1 MNPHLTRMEPS
12 KPVSR
17 PRLLS
22 LLNAALGVQE
32 YRFVRQVALTWL
44 AVYPGD
50 LMVQFLLA
58 QSFIG
63 DQKAQQARPILE
75 KLCQIDPEFSEAA
88 EWLSRITIGSAS
100 KSLAADYLSQR
111 NLRHAVRASQKA
123 LSTDRLEDAETL
135 TQKTLVEF
143 PDSPLPAIEQLRIA
157 LKKEDM
163 DTLQNLALLY
173 HQRWP
178 ECLQFA
184 LFLAEA
190 LLVNGDETGAVALLH
205 QCATRDATGQVACRI
220 WGENH
225 PYRPLWAEYFSMIMD
240 IPIPAAV
247 ARLLGMNQLVA
258 GEMPLPEEES
268 SIETGADA
276 TAPVQETEPAVESAP
291 APETAAANAPVPH
304 YAKSRPSPFQESVE
318 KEFADLARR
327 IKQPALARMDGRFP
341 IYVIFSTHR
350 GLESLYGDKTANVES
365 AMTRLAEAVRQKP
378 GWGSLV
384 YQADDATSLAEL
396 GLKPVPPTDPWKLKL
411 SLADLDQALA
421 KKGEMIGA
429 LLIVGGPQA
438 VPFHHLPNPTD
449 DMDANVPSDNPYG
462 TLDDNYFIPEWPV
475 GRLPGDGTRDPAV
488 LINRLDQIA
497 SQHKPAAKRAKG
509 GSNSGLSILD
519 QLYQM
524 LMDFLHQSST
534 NRIHRSSL
542 GYTAEIWTGSSVEVF
557 KNIKDGRP
565 LLVCPPSGTGHISQ
579 PLTTD
584 LAYFNLHGIGDS
596 PEWFGQKDPASYS
609 NEPDYPVALTPAD
622 LSATSRA
629 PRFIFS
635 EACYGGHIEGKSSPD
650 EALSLKFLNLGTEVF
665 IGSTCTAYGAV
676 TPPITSADLLADA
689 FWQQLNQGQNAG
701 SAFMQAKIGLAREMN
716 RRQGYLDAEDQK
728 TLLSFVF
735 YGDPLCALPAKT
747 STAKSVLRLKFHARV
762 KTVVEEPDSPA
773 GHDDVPAEIVAQV
786 RKSVDR
792 YLPGWRD
799 ADITLNRQV
808 CDCASTSLACSGC
821 QVSKKG
827 FGKGTSQRLVVTLA
841 KQVRIGSRSSKSG
854 RTHTRY
860 ARMTLDRQGKIL
872 KVSVSR

>member
-12 KPVSR
+12 HPISR

-44 AVYPGD
+44 AIYPGD

-63 DQKAQQARPILE
+63 DQKSSQARPILE
-75 KLCQIDPEFSEAA
+75 KLCQVDPEFVEAA
-88 EWLSRITIGSAS
+88 EWLSRISIGSAS
-100 KSLAADYLSQR
+100 KTLAADYLSQS
-111 NLRHAVRASQKA
+111 NLRHAVKASQKA
-123 LSTDRLEDAETL
+123 LVSARYEDAETI
-135 TQKTLVEF
+135 TRKTLVEF

-163 DTLQNLALLY
+163 DTLQNLAMLY

-178 ECLQFA
+178 ECIQFS

-220 WGENH
+220 WGEDH
-225 PYRPLWAEYFSMIMD
+225 PYRPLWAEHFSMIMD

-258 GEMPLPEEES
+258 GEAPLPEDEPVL
-268 SIETGADA
+268 ETPA
-276 TAPVQETEPAVESAP
+276 TEAPVMVEEAAETPPLESAS
-291 APETAAANAPVPH
+291 ETAAAAPVPH
-304 YAKSRPSPFQESVE
+304 YAKSRPSPFQESIE

-327 IKQPALARMDGRFP
+327 IKQPTLARMDGRFP
-341 IYVIFSTHR
+341 IYVIFSTRR
-350 GLESLYGDKTANVES
+350 GLEAAYGDKKADVEA
-365 AMTRLAEAVRQKP
+365 AMTRLAETVRQKP
-378 GWGSLV
+378 GWGAFV
-384 YQADDATSLAEL
+384 YLADDASSLAEL

-411 SLADLDQALA
+411 SLTDLDQALA

-429 LLIVGGPQA
+429 LLIVGGPQ
-438 VPFHHLPNPTD
+438 VIPFHHLPNPTD
-449 DMDANVPSDNPYG
+449 DMDANVPSDNPYA

-475 GRLPGDGTRDPAV
+475 GRLPGDGTRNPAA
-488 LINRLDQIA
+488 LINSLDRIT
-497 SQHKPAAKRAKG
+497 SSHKPASKRAKG
-509 GSNSGLSILD
+509 ASGSGLSILD

-524 LMDFLHQSST
+524 LMDFLRQTSA
-534 NRIHRSSL
+534 NRVHRSSL

-557 KNIKDGRP
+557 KTIKDGRP
-565 LLVCPPSGTGHISQ
+565 LLVCPPAGTGRISQ
-579 PLTTD
+579 PLTTE
-584 LAYFNLHGIGDS
+584 LAYFNLHGIEDS

-609 NEPDYPVALTPAD
+609 NEPDYPVALTPSD
-622 LSATSRA
+622 LSATARS

-635 EACYGGHIEGKSSPD
+635 EACYGGHIEGKNSPD
-650 EALSLKFLNLGTEVF
+650 EALSLKFLNLGAEVF

-701 SAFMQAKIGLAREMN
+701 SAFMQAKISLAREMN

-728 TLLSFVF
+728 TLLSFVL
-735 YGDPLCALPAKT
+735 YGDPLCALPAK
-747 STAKSVLRLKFHARV
+747 SPAAKSVLRLKFHPRV
-762 KTVVEEPDSPA
+762 KTVVEEPNSPSSP
-773 GHDDVPAEIVAQV
+773 GEVPAEILSQV

-799 ADITLNRQV
+799 ADVTLTRQV
-808 CDCASTSLACSGC
+808 CDCASTNLACSSC

-827 FGKGTSQRLVVTLA
+827 FGKGASQRMVVTLA
-841 KQVRIGSRSSKSG
+841 KQVHIGSRASKSG